1 MARHGMVSSRVEK
14 TPADERQVPMSIT
27 DLTDEGPNPFVTDI
41 EADTLANENY
51 RTTRWTGSNL
61 QMTLMSIE
69 PGHDIG
75 LEVHSDGDQFL
86 RVEAGVARVQM
97 GPTED
102 DLPFDR
108 EVGDDWA
115 ILVPAGMWH
124 NISNIGQETLK
135 VYAIYGPPEHPHGT
149 VDPTKDAAESEESA
163 SPAGDGGLGIG
174 SLRGRGT
181 L

>member
-1 MARHGMVSSRVEK
+1 
-14 TPADERQVPMSIT
+14 MSNP
-27 DLTDEGPNPFVTDI
+27 DLTDEGSKPFVTNI
-41 EADTLANENY
+41 ETDTLANENY
-51 RTTRWTGSNL
+51 RTTRWTGSHL

-75 LEVHSDGDQFL
+75 LEVHPDGDQFL
-86 RVEAGVARVQM
+86 RVEAGAARVQM
-97 GPTED
+97 GPAED

-124 NISNIGQETLK
+124 NVTNIGDVDLK

-149 VDPTKDAAESEESA
+149 VHATKAEAEADEHHH
-163 SPAGDGGLGIG
+163 
-174 SLRGRGT
+174 
-181 L
+181 